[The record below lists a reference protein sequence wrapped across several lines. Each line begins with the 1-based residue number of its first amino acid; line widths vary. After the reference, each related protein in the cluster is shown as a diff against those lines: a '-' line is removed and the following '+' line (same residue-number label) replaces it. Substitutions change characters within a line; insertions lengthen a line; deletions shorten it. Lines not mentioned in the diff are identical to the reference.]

1 MKITP
6 AAVAGTAIVWLA
18 TLVGAFYL
26 GHHKHSASAADAAN
40 AGDAASG
47 PALAGGDYA
56 ADRGG
61 NGARK
66 ASDRE
71 AGAKPLTL
79 QQILTKMKATM
90 RGGSMQNPA
99 AMMKVMGLLDRIR
112 AADVPEA
119 LAEADAMSDP
129 QQKMLLS
136 MCLLGKWAE
145 LDGAAAMKY
154 AEEHASG
161 LGPMGQISKM
171 SVASAWAE
179 HEPEAV
185 WKWYKDQSGNDGG
198 GMFGSN
204 MVLSSL
210 FAGMAEKDPDQ
221 AFKRLAEIDGPGRT
235 MALAGMFQSA
245 LFDDAKRQQLLT
257 KVEALPDDAERKQ
270 AKVMMLGQWA
280 MMAPEQA
287 VAWVKTQP
295 ADEQSDLRQ
304 SMGTMLMMSDPK
316 KGANLTLEGVSDE
329 DKPQCYSRI
338 VSQWAALDTNAA
350 GTWLREQ
357 PQGPQLDE
365 ARQAFVTAASQKDPQ
380 SAMQWAATITNPDL
394 KVSATAMAYQAW
406 QKKDATAADQALAT
420 SGLDEAQ
427 IQAVKAEPSSRAKD
441 P

>member
-1 MKITP
+1 MKINT
-6 AAVAGTAIVWLA
+6 AAVAGTAIVWIG

-26 GHHKHSASAADAAN
+26 GHHNQAVN
-40 AGDAASG
+40 AGNVASG
-47 PALAGGDYA
+47 DVAAGGASGDHA
-56 ADRGG
+56 AGGGG

-99 AMMKVMGLLDRIR
+99 AMMKVMGLLDKIR
-112 AADVPEA
+112 PEDVPEA
-119 LAEADAMSDP
+119 LAEAEAMSDP

-145 LDGAAAMKY
+145 LDGEAAMKY
-154 AEEHASG
+154 AEEHGSG
-161 LGPMGQISKM
+161 QGPMAQIAKM

-179 HEPEAV
+179 HDPEAV
-185 WKWYKDQSGNDGG
+185 WKWYQDQAGKDSGGP
-198 GMFGSN
+198 FGSN

-221 AFKRLAEIDGPGRT
+221 AFKHLEEIDGPGRT
-235 MALAGMFQSA
+235 IALAGMFQSA

-270 AKVMMLGQWA
+270 AKQMMLGHWA

-295 ADEQSDLRQ
+295 PDEQGDLRQ
-304 SMGTMLMMSDPK
+304 SMGTILMMSDPK
-316 KGANLTLEGVSDE
+316 QGANLMLEGVSDE

-338 VSQWAALDTNAA
+338 ISQWAALDTNAA
-350 GTWLREQ
+350 GAWLREQ

-365 ARQAFVTAASQKDPQ
+365 ARQSFVTATSQKDPQ

-394 KVSATAMAYQAW
+394 KIGATVTAYQAW
-406 QKKDATAADQALAT
+406 QIKDAAAADQALVT

-427 IQAVKAEPSSRAKD
+427 IQAVKAGQPSPSTD